1 MTDKIKKGK
10 DGEEAAAQ
18 FLMNKG
24 YEIIERNFRFRRAE
38 IDLIAKKD
46 NWLIFVEVKTRTSTA
61 YGHPESFVD
70 QHKISNVLLAA
81 DEYIHQHNWK
91 GQVRYDVVSVQL
103 TNGNTEIVH
112 FEDAFY

>member
-10 DGEEAAAQ
+10 DGEEAAAH
-18 FLMNKG
+18 FLSEKG
-24 YEIIERNFRFRRAE
+24 YEIVERNFRFQRAE
-38 IDLIAKKD
+38 IDLIARKD
-46 NWLIFVEVKTRTSTA
+46 NWLIFVEVKARSSTA

-81 DEYIHQHNWK
+81 DEYIHRLNWK
-91 GQVRYDVVSVQL
+91 GQVRYDVISVQL
-103 TNGNTEIVH
+103 KNGNSEIVH